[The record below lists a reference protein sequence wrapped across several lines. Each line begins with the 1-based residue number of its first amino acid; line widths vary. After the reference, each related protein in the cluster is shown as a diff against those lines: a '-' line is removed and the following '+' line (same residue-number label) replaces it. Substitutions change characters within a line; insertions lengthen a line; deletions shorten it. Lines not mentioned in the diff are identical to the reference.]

1 MMGSPCPPEASTASQ
16 LPEHL
21 LENIFS
27 YLQGGRKK
35 HQFSVCGVCRSWRRV
50 GQQIFFARPWD
61 CASVLCHPSQLFH
74 LSPRPVRGSKSGLL
88 KCFVRR
94 EPAAHGAGGPRR
106 FSLWLGRD
114 PTSPGA
120 NPARTRFL
128 LAALQSSRSDTAFF
142 TSGRADAPPCA
153 QLGTNVFATRYILT
167 AGPSPQGEGLLAE
180 LQYRARVKGFMQP
193 RRLQVTLPQP
203 PPPQAGL
210 PVAAGPSPRVSPQA
224 SSRSWVSVDSVASLG
239 GADAPRWGTTGPGE
253 RPLGPA
259 RKTGPSARE
268 EQQQPSGSGRV
279 SRFLFRLAAL
289 PSRAPRHRPPDLLPE
304 DAAPIQLQNNA
315 PTWNS
320 GLRCWCLNFR
330 GRVKL
335 ASVKNFQLVDT
346 LIPGGP
352 VIMQFGKVDQDIYIL
367 DFNPMRVNA
376 LQAFAVALSTFDSKI
391 ML

>member
-1 MMGSPCPPEASTASQ
+1 MAGCRGLAGHRRARGSHCAGPESEAWTIKVSHTHAPPGPHAPQ
-16 LPEHL
+16 
-21 LENIFS
+21 
-27 YLQGGRKK
+27 
-35 HQFSVCGVCRSWRRV
+35 
-50 GQQIFFARPWD
+50 
-61 CASVLCHPSQLFH
+61 
-74 LSPRPVRGSKSGLL
+74 SPRPVRGSKSGLL

-224 SSRSWVSVDSVASLG
+224 SSRSWVSADSVASLG

-304 DAAPIQLQNNA
+304 V
-315 PTWNS
+315 
-320 GLRCWCLNFR
+320 G
-330 GRVKL
+330 GRVVGVPGSWGPSCTAVRFGVGRVFKFML
-335 ASVKNFQLVDT
+335 AGLDER
-346 LIPGGP
+346 GP
-352 VIMQFGKVDQDIYIL
+352 A
-367 DFNPMRVNA
+367 R
-376 LQAFAVALSTFDSKI
+376 AVL
-391 ML
+391 